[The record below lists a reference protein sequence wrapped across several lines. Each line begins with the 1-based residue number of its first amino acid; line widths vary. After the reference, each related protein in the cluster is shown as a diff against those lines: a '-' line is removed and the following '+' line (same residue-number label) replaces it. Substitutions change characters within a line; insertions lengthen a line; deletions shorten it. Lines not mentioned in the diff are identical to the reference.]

1 MEHLVPEQMFS
12 TDTQKAQG
20 ISAVKALAIA
30 SQQGQK
36 IWTITESNLELALS
50 KINLG
55 VDTENDI
62 RNSVYAGK
70 VVTAHETQINLN
82 GWIGEGYISF
92 DPVTGSGA
100 YQIAG
105 GGNGGDLVLD
115 PRDMSVIGTLSVFDI
130 LTFLAGLIPNL
141 FGAIST
147 VIFGL
152 YSLYGTID
160 VLLNGRCAGS
170 ALEIGFA
177 IFYAIL
183 LFPATLLPLILGFG
197 ILASI
202 VLTFLFSSIQLYAY
216 EDIERRCSVP

>member
-12 TDTQKAQG
+12 TDTQKAEG

-36 IWTITESNLELALS
+36 VWTITESNLELALS

-70 VVTAHETQINLN
+70 VVTAHEAKINFN

-92 DPVTGSGA
+92 DPTTGSGA

-105 GGNGGDLVLD
+105 GGNGSFLTDETISGLSIIAIFFAVISKLFKLSDFGRYVSLFSFFLKLLDITARCSSKDAHDLILGLTALT
-115 PRDMSVIGTLSVFDI
+115 ILSVFLSWAI
-130 LTFLAGLIPNL
+130 ASFFVLGPV
-141 FGAIST
+141 GAIFVYYVMS
-147 VIFGL
+147 
-152 YSLYGTID
+152 
-160 VLLNGRCAGS
+160 
-170 ALEIGFA
+170 EITN
-177 IFYAIL
+177 AIL
-183 LFPATLLPLILGFG
+183 D
-197 ILASI
+197 
-202 VLTFLFSSIQLYAY
+202 SSISMRK
-216 EDIERRCSVP
+216 ECNS